1 LSKKRRQ
8 GGLSIQRGLPNP
20 STRILQLLG
29 SLMAPAAAH
38 APDPSGGG
46 DVVRATATAAASNT
60 FTARMT
66 ALAFEHPDKDSNEYK
81 EEAADIWR
89 TPGRV
94 QGRKD
99 NVTAKEMRMAA
110 AQQAGAKRKREEEV

>member
-1 LSKKRRQ
+1 MRQ
-8 GGLSIQRGLPNP
+8 TPAVVVTWYALPP
-20 STRILQLLG
+20 LL
-29 SLMAPAAAH
+29 LP
-38 APDPSGGG
+38 
-46 DVVRATATAAASNT
+46 AASNT
-60 FTARMT
+60 FTASMT
-66 ALAFEHPDKDSNEYK
+66 ALAFEQPDKDSNEYK